1 MRLTIAIPVY
11 NGERYL
17 RETFE
22 CINAQTFSDFEV
34 IISDNASTDGTEWI
48 CRDFAA
54 RDPRVRYVRN
64 IRNVGMAANFE
75 RLVKLAHGEYFKL
88 ATADDRFDARLVGEC
103 VAVLDA
109 HPEVAL
115 CYGKTTLIDEDG
127 KTIRQYEDNL
137 DLREPRAA
145 TRFWLVLER
154 QRLVNVVHGVVRTR
168 ALRRAGPLGTY
179 VGADMVLVPA
189 IALQGQFWELPE
201 YLFYRRMHPGASSSI
216 DTDAGDQEFWNP
228 LTRHRTSLTTWPRFG
243 GYVRAIVRAP
253 LSIGEKLSLLA
264 GVGRRAIT
272 FREALIG
279 EARDVL
285 AAWWR
290 RAPRGE
296 RGPS

>member
-1 MRLTIAIPVY
+1 MRLTIAVPVY

-22 CINAQTFSDFEV
+22 CITAQTFSDFEV
-34 IISDNASTDGTEWI
+34 VISDNASTDGTEWM

-75 RLVKLAHGEYFKL
+75 RLVKLARGEYFKL
-88 ATADDRFDARLVGEC
+88 ATADDRFDARLVDEC

-154 QRLVNVVHGVVRTR
+154 QRLVNVVHGVVRTH

-189 IALQGQFWELPE
+189 IALQGQFRELPE

-216 DTDAGDQEFWNP
+216 DTDAGDREFWNP
-228 LTRHRTSLTTWPRFG
+228 LARHRTSLTTWPRFG

-253 LSIGEKLSLLA
+253 LPTGEKLSLLA

-279 EARDVL
+279 EVGDVL
-285 AAWWR
+285 AGWWR
-290 RAPRGE
+290 RGPREG
-296 RGPS
+296 R

>member
-1 MRLTIAIPVY
+1 VRVTIAVPVY

-17 RETFE
+17 RETLE
-22 CINAQTFSDFEV
+22 CITAQTFSDFEV
-34 IISDNASTDGTEWI
+34 VISDNASTDGTEWI

-54 RDPRVRYVRN
+54 RDSRVRYVRN

-75 RLVKLAHGEYFKL
+75 QLVQLARGDYFKL

-115 CYGKTTLIDEDG
+115 CYGKTTLIDQDG

-137 DLREPRAA
+137 DLRQTRAA

-154 QRLVNVVHGVVRTR
+154 QRLVNVVHGVVRTA

-189 IALQGQFWELPE
+189 IALQGQFRELPE

-216 DTDAGDQEFWNP
+216 DTAAGDQEFWNP
-228 LTRHRTSLTTWPRFG
+228 QARHRTSLTAWPRFR
-243 GYVRAIVRAP
+243 GYVRAIARAP
-253 LSIGEKLSLLA
+253 VSLGEKLGLLA
-264 GVGRRAIT
+264 GVARRAIT

-279 EARDVL
+279 EVGDLVT
-285 AAWWR
+285 AWWR
-290 RAPRGE
+290 RGPR
-296 RGPS
+296 RGQGAR

>member
-1 MRLTIAIPVY
+1 VRLTIAVPVY

-34 IISDNASTDGTEWI
+34 VISDNASTDGTEWI

-64 IRNVGMAANFE
+64 IRNVGMATNFE
-75 RLVKLAHGEYFKL
+75 RLVELARGEYFKL
-88 ATADDRFDARLVGEC
+88 ATADDRFDARLVAEC

-137 DLREPRAA
+137 DLREPRAR
-145 TRFWLVLER
+145 TRYWLAIQRL
-154 QRLVNVVHGVVRTR
+154 RLVNVLHGVIRTA

-179 VGADMVLVPA
+179 VGADMVLVPGL
-189 IALQGQFWELPE
+189 ALQGQFRELPE
-201 YLFYRRMHPGASSSI
+201 FLFHRRIHPGAFSSI
-216 DTDAGDQEFWNP
+216 HNDAGEREFWNP
-228 LTRHRTSLTTWPRFG
+228 LDRRSRPPITWQRYHG
-243 GYVRAIVRAP
+243 HARAIVRAP
-253 LSIGEKLSLLA
+253 LSLAEKVSLL
-264 GVGRRAIT
+264 GGMLGR
-272 FREALIG
+272 ALG
-279 EARDVL
+279 DYRDL
-285 AAWWR
+285 ILEL
-290 RAPRGE
+290 RGLIVPPAQPAH
-296 RGPS
+296 RKD